1 MILAVF
7 SSWRRFGA
15 VLLLTVLGVLFV
27 SGVGV
32 DMLRPV
38 GMGHLQD
45 GCRQYLD
52 ESQSKAFTT
61 FLTLSVVK
69 SGLAIL
75 EGSSAN
81 LSLLGSGLDVE
92 VGDIVQSSYDTID
105 FAWRVMLVSY
115 LALFLAEVLVM
126 LGEVAGGFLLGLACL
141 VGAAFL
147 VLSRRDTGGRW
158 LRLLGRVLSVLL
170 VLAVTLYLLL
180 PLSLLIGSSLSDG
193 IVEPIRSENQQAL
206 EELNRKINIFQGSVT
221 GWPGKAKDLLESIG
235 DLVETIAEGLL
246 RMSVAYIVDVIVVP
260 LGLVLAL
267 YWLMRTMLRSILGR
281 TDSERFERAARKA
294 METVLKGSRG
304 SGPSGE

>member
-1 MILAVF
+1 M
-7 SSWRRFGA
+7 
-15 VLLLTVLGVLFV
+15 LLTVLGVLFV

-52 ESQSKAFTT
+52 RSQSKAFTT

-92 VGDIVQSSYDTID
+92 VGDIVQSSYDTVD
-105 FAWRVMLVSY
+105 FAWRVMLMSY

-141 VGAAFL
+141 VGAVFL
-147 VLSRRDTGGRW
+147 VLNWREAGGRW
-158 LRLLGRVLSVLL
+158 LRLAGRLLSVLL

-180 PLSLLIGSSLSDG
+180 PLSLLVGSSVSSS
-193 IVEPIRSENQQAL
+193 IVEPIRAENQQAL

-221 GWPGKAKDLLESIG
+221 GWPGKAKDLLGSID
-235 DLVETIAEGLL
+235 DLVESIAEGLL

-267 YWLMRTMLRSILGR
+267 YWLTRAMLRSLLGR
-281 TDSERFERAARKA
+281 TESERFERAAQKA
-294 METVLKGSRG
+294 MEAVIRRSARRQ
-304 SGPSGE
+304 SGAE